1 MLQNNFKSSSTTR
14 NRRKL
19 QHAAILSCWRHFCM
33 LRLSKNSFLDDSA
46 QKLLMILH
54 MNFEMF
60 DDSTHKFWRMIYIYI
75 YGNTLQSWVAS
86 HKICV
91 TWCSWLKTYST
102 GVWVQLKHTSSNHIR
117 WAITTFLKEDSSPCV
132 MSGGMAFQSVMVLG
146 QKLYLYMSIDVLI
159 WIIPLTWWFLV
170 IHCWNMTRSGTGK
183 DIYPVRSLWRMF
195 SLWTLYRR
203 AKGGHSKS
211 AKIRVTVPSV
221 LSLFPMMNRA
231 AFLCMPSSFFTS
243 LK

>member
-14 NRRKL
+14 NWRKL

-60 DDSTHKFWRMIYIYI
+60 DDSAHKFWRMIYIYI

-91 TWCSWLKTYST
+91 TWCSWLKIYST

-117 WAITTFLKEDSSPCV
+117 
-132 MSGGMAFQSVMVLG
+132 
-146 QKLYLYMSIDVLI
+146 
-159 WIIPLTWWFLV
+159 
-170 IHCWNMTRSGTGK
+170 
-183 DIYPVRSLWRMF
+183 
-195 SLWTLYRR
+195 
-203 AKGGHSKS
+203 
-211 AKIRVTVPSV
+211 
-221 LSLFPMMNRA
+221 
-231 AFLCMPSSFFTS
+231 
-243 LK
+243 